1 MSKESLEERK
11 AQVLIKNRKYKLL
24 KKANDKEIT
33 SYLVSTQKPKSTIL
47 IWCIPNEGTVGIA
60 LVKRM
65 EKTMINTNVEQGIMI
80 TRGRY
85 THSARKNATIK
96 NIELLPRTFPAF
108 DLFKHKLVPKHEIL
122 TQDEREQ
129 LLKEFKLDPYQLPQI
144 TALDPAVKAIGAEP
158 GDILRVIRE
167 SATAGTHLGYRYV
180 IE

>member
-80 TRGRY
+80 TRGRIF
-85 THSARKNATIK
+85 SFKNSWM
-96 NIELLPRTFPAF
+96 L
-108 DLFKHKLVPKHEIL
+108 
-122 TQDEREQ
+122 
-129 LLKEFKLDPYQLPQI
+129 
-144 TALDPAVKAIGAEP
+144 
-158 GDILRVIRE
+158 
-167 SATAGTHLGYRYV
+167 S
-180 IE
+180 